1 LEGFNY
7 KYQRINLKMG
17 QLPKEIELFQKTLES
32 LKGIE
37 NVCSGIDNLE
47 GIKGSELGS
56 SSFSHLPIAT
66 LLRTDGGLNDEV
78 MLQFEFTLDRSV
90 ESLISLEFLSWFI
103 RDHSRGGG
111 LIQLRTFA
119 LPPKAGNYSQL
130 GETLKFHIDY
140 FVENAPETLQPI
152 LDKISNLNTSLE
164 LFIKLYEIPLKG

>member
-1 LEGFNY
+1 
-7 KYQRINLKMG
+7 MG
-17 QLPKEIELFQKTLES
+17 KLPKEIELFQKTLES

-37 NVCSGIDNLE
+37 NVSSGIDNLE

-66 LLRTDGGLNDEV
+66 LLRTDGGMKDEV
-78 MLQFEFTLDRSV
+78 MLQFEFTLDKSH
-90 ESLISLEFLSWFI
+90 ESLVSLEFLSWFI

-152 LDKISNLNTSLE
+152 LDKISNLNDSLE
-164 LFIKLYEIPLKG
+164 LFIKLYEIPRKG